1 MTTAALITLGII
13 IIAIVLFA
21 TEALPVDLVAI
32 LILIALVL
40 TGVLTPQ
47 EGINGFSN
55 KATITVAFMFVLS
68 AALLKTGALQVLAHR
83 LSKFFRYKFNVGMV
97 LMMLMIAI
105 ISAFVNNTPVV
116 AMFIPV
122 VIQIAHTSGQ
132 DPAKMLIPLSFASIF
147 GGMCTLIGTSTNI
160 LVSGI
165 AEENGIE
172 GLNMF
177 SMTPVAVILMVIGVI
192 YMSIIGIKL
201 LPKNLASKTLRKS
214 IDFNQYITE
223 IELLENS
230 NSVDKQIMD
239 SELVTEFNM
248 DIIEIKRRD
257 EALSM
262 PQGDFILKAND
273 VLKVKCHPEKIKSLK
288 DKAKSFAVSPLKIGE
303 DDLMGKNAAL
313 VEMVITS
320 SSEIHGKTLGELDF
334 RRRYRAIPIAIKHRR
349 DIMQNDLYN
358 VRLSAGDVILA
369 EVKSHYIKELKKKE
383 SEQDAPFVILSA
395 DYLTDFNKKQ
405 FIMVTALIFTMVGL
419 AAFNVIDILTG
430 SISAVTFLVL
440 TKVLRMKDVY
450 RAINWKIIFLLAGA
464 LSLGLAIDKTDLDII
479 IAELMLTQLS
489 PYGIVAIISGLYI
502 TTSLLTEVMSNNAS
516 AALMAPIA
524 IATATSLETSAIPFL
539 ITIMLAAS
547 ATFMTPIGYQ
557 TNTMVYSAGQYRF
570 KDFFRV
576 GIILNICF
584 WATASFFIPWYFDL
598 I

>member
-1 MTTAALITLGII
+1 MTAAAIITLCVIVL
-13 IIAIVLFA
+13 AIVLFA
-21 TEALPVDLVAI
+21 TEALPVDMVGITILVI
-32 LILIALVL
+32 LVL

-47 EGINGFSN
+47 EGIEGFSN

-83 LSKFFRYKFNVGMV
+83 LSKLFKYQFNTAML

-132 DPAKMLIPLSFASIF
+132 DPGKMLIPLSFASIF

-165 AEENGIE
+165 AEENGIY
-172 GLNMF
+172 GINLF
-177 SMTPVAVILMVIGVI
+177 TMTPIAGILLIIGLI
-192 YMSIIGIKL
+192 YMSLIGVKL
-201 LPKNLASKTLRKS
+201 LPNNLFEKTLKKT

-223 IELLENS
+223 IEILEQS
-230 NSVDKQIMD
+230 LSVGQQIMN

-248 DIIEIKRRD
+248 DIIEVKRNKD
-257 EALSM
+257 VFTL
-262 PQGDFILKAND
+262 PQGDFVLLAND
-273 VLKVKCHPEKIKSLK
+273 RVKVKCNADKIKSLK
-288 DKAKSFAVSPLKIGE
+288 GKAKSFSVSSIKIGE
-303 DDLMGKNAAL
+303 DDLTGENAAL

-320 SSEIHGKTLGELDF
+320 SSEIQNKTLSELDF
-334 RRRYRAIPIAIKHRR
+334 RRRYRAIPLAIKQRKG
-349 DIMQNDLYN
+349 IFQEDLYN
-358 VRLSAGDVILA
+358 IRLRAGDVLLA
-369 EVKSHYIKELKKKE
+369 EVKKHYVKTIKERE
-383 SEQDAPFVILSA
+383 TQQNAPFVLLSH
-395 DYLTDFNKKQ
+395 DYITDFNKKK
-405 FIMVTALIFTMVGL
+405 FAVVMTLITLMVLL
-419 AAFNVIDILTG
+419 AATGLVDILIG
-430 SISAVTFLVL
+430 SITAVLLLVFSR
-440 TKVLRMKDVY
+440 VLEMKDVY

-464 LSLGLAIDKTDLDII
+464 LSLGHAIDKTDLDVEIANVII
-479 IAELMLTQLS
+479 GYLN
-489 PYGIVAIISGLYI
+489 PFGVVAIISGLYI

-524 IATATSLETSAIPFL
+524 IATAATLGADPIPFL

-570 KDFFRV
+570 KDFFKV
-576 GIILNICF
+576 GVLLNLCF
-584 WATASFFIPWYFDL
+584 WITASFVIPWYFNL